1 MDAKAV
7 SRDITDTFPNV
18 EVAEASGDAFFFVGP
33 DRRMPF
39 ATLVTGDHYDTA
51 SDLDRPG
58 VFRLNIGVS
67 KATYRSLFGTDP
79 ARFGEDGVVETGHD
93 FTALDRIMPHPVY
106 APQFWVCVL
115 NPGPETFG
123 TVQSL
128 LAEAY
133 DRAVRRQRSTPAPPP
148 PGSGRG

>member
-1 MDAKAV
+1 MDPTAV
-7 SRDITDTFPNV
+7 SRFITTEFSGVEAMDANGDTF
-18 EVAEASGDAFFFVGP
+18 FFAGP

-39 ATLVTGDHYDTA
+39 ATLVRSNFNDAA

-67 KATYRSLFGTDP
+67 RATYQSLFGLDP
-79 ARFGEDGVVETGHD
+79 ARAGPDGIVETGHD

-115 NPGPETFG
+115 NPGAETWE
-123 TVQSL
+123 TVRSL
-128 LAEAY
+128 LTEAH
-133 DRAVRRQRSTPAPPP
+133 DRAARRQRPTPAPPP
-148 PGSGRG
+148 PDSAPG